1 MSRLLTVCL
10 VTSFTAHA
18 VILLPWAVT
27 PHTLA
32 LTSTETAPILLN
44 VTLNDNNNQDHATGK
59 QPGQPSQPPRR
70 RFITQQHLSQLHTDV
85 TPHESTRLQQATPT
99 VMANA
104 SLQDNIIRSKV
115 LSHVQT
121 DFSEHFYYP
130 MLARRKGWQGNVL
143 IGFWVEAN
151 GAISN
156 ARITQGSG
164 YPLLDESALTALQK
178 LQRVPHATEWLN
190 GTRIELSLPVLFRL
204 QGS

>member
-10 VTSFTAHA
+10 VTSFTVHA
-18 VILLPWAVT
+18 VILLPWAVSS
-27 PHTLA
+27 HTLA
-32 LTSTETAPILLN
+32 LTSTETAPLLLN
-44 VTLNDNNNQDHATGK
+44 VTLDDNNNQDHAARK
-59 QPGQPSQPPRR
+59 QPAQQSQLPHQ
-70 RFITQQHLSQLHTDV
+70 RFVTQHLTQLHTDV
-85 TPHESTRLQQATPT
+85 TPHESTQLQQATPA

-104 SLQDNIIRSKV
+104 SLQDDIIRSKV

-121 DFSEHFYYP
+121 DFSKHFYYP

-178 LQRVPHATEWLN
+178 MQRVPNAMEWLK
-190 GTRIELSLPVLFRL
+190 GSRMELSLPVLFRL

>member
-1 MSRLLTVCL
+1 MSRLLTACL

-18 VILLPWAVT
+18 VILLPWAVRS
-27 PHTLA
+27 PTLA

-59 QPGQPSQPPRR
+59 QPGQQSQPPRR
-70 RFITQQHLSQLHTDV
+70 RFVTQHLTQLHTDV

-99 VMANA
+99 VVANA

-115 LSHVQT
+115 MSHVQT